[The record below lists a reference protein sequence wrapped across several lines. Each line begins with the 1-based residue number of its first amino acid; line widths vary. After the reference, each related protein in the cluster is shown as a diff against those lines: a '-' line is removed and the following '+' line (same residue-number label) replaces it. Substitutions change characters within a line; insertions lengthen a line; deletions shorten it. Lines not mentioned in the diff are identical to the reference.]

1 MASNFFDERSGIV
14 PCNTDWGR
22 WWQTVDEVHIEVKLS
37 NRIKSKD
44 TKVIITNQSITVKIL
59 EKILFSVSIDTT
71 FTINCFLYIIKV
83 CFIYLLVL
91 YQQGNLFR
99 KVHGDESIWLLE
111 DEGTLLKIILIKAD
125 YIKKEIVWES
135 LLEDGSFKADPITYI
150 EMKKK
155 IDLEKFQIEVRNT
168 VRKKIKSKT
177 TRILLWVGFLEIWQI
192 IVSILE

>member
-1 MASNFFDERSGIV
+1 MASNFFDEKSGIV

-37 NRIKSKD
+37 VSIKSKD
-44 TKVIITNQSITVKIL
+44 TKVIVTNQSITVKIL
-59 EKILFSVSIDTT
+59 DKILFS
-71 FTINCFLYIIKV
+71 
-83 CFIYLLVL
+83 
-91 YQQGNLFR
+91 GNLFR
-99 KVHGDESIWLLE
+99 KVHGDESLWLLE

-155 IDLEKFQIEVRNT
+155 IDLEKFQIEVRYTINIT
-168 VRKKIKSKT
+168 TKT
-177 TRILLWVGFLEIWQI
+177 TKHINLK
-192 IVSILE
+192 